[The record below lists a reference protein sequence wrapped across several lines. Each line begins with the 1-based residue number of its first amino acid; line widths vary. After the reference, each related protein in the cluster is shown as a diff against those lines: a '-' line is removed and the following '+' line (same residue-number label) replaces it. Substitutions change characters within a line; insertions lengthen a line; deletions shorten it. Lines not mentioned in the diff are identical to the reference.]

1 MEFSSFDLNGLIAI
15 ASSLITTW
23 GIKVV
28 GAIVVLLI
36 GRWAAGWA
44 RKLVRTM
51 AGRID
56 LDPTLAPFLA
66 SLAYYAVIAMV
77 LIAVL
82 GMVGIETASLLTV
95 LGASALAIGLA
106 MQGTLSNVAA
116 GVMLLLF
123 RPFKVGDAVDIGG
136 TTGKVM
142 AIRLFSTCLSTPDN
156 VEITV
161 PNAQVYGNTIKNFT
175 ANDTRRNDILVGI
188 SYDDDIGVAIQTIEH
203 VLARDDRVLSD
214 PKPVVAVLE
223 MADSSVNIVV
233 RPWCTTADYWD
244 LRFELTRA
252 LKEQLET
259 AGCSIPY
266 PQTDVHLHQ
275 VG

>member
-1 MEFSSFDLNGLIAI
+1 MDMSGFDLNTMIAI
-15 ASSLITTW
+15 VSNLITTW

-36 GRWAAGWA
+36 GRWAASWA
-44 RKLVRTM
+44 RKIVRTM
-51 AGRID
+51 ATRIN
-56 LDPTLAPFLA
+56 LDPTLTPFLA
-66 SLAYYAVIAMV
+66 SLAFYAVIAMV

-82 GMVGIETASLLTV
+82 GMIGIETASLLTV
-95 LGASALAIGLA
+95 LGAAGLAIGLA

-123 RPFKVGDAVDIGG
+123 RPFKVGDWVDIGG
-136 TTGKVM
+136 TSGKVM
-142 AIRLFSTCLSTPDN
+142 GVRLFSTLLSTPDN

-161 PNAQVYGNTIKNFT
+161 PTAQVYGNTIKNFT

-188 SYDDDIGVAIQTIEH
+188 SYDDDIGIAIQTIKD
-203 VLARDDRVLSD
+203 VLSRDDRVLSD
-214 PKPVVAVLE
+214 PEPVVAVLE
-223 MADSSVNIVV
+223 MADSSVNIMV
-233 RPWCTTADYWD
+233 RPWCATADYWD
-244 LRFELTRA
+244 LRFDLMRA

-266 PQTDVHLHQ
+266 PQTDVYLHQ

>member
-1 MEFSSFDLNGLIAI
+1 MDMSGFDLNTMIAI
-15 ASSLITTW
+15 VSNLITMW

-28 GAIVVLLI
+28 GAIVVLVI
-36 GRWAAGWA
+36 GRWAAGWV
-44 RKLVRTM
+44 RKIVRTM
-51 AGRID
+51 AVRID

-82 GMVGIETASLLTV
+82 GMIGIETASLLTV

-123 RPFKVGDAVDIGG
+123 RPFKVGDSVDIGG
-136 TTGKVM
+136 TRGKVM
-142 AIRLFSTCLSTPDN
+142 EVRLFSTCLSTSDN

-161 PNAQVYGNTIKNFT
+161 PNAQIFGNTIKNFS
-175 ANDTRRNDILVGI
+175 ANDTRRNDIVVGI
-188 SYDDDIGVAIQTIEH
+188 SYDDDIGVAIQTIKD
-203 VLARDDRVLSD
+203 VLARDDRVLPD
-214 PKPVVAVLE
+214 PEPLVAVLE
-223 MADSSVNIVV
+223 MGDSSVNIGV
-233 RPWCTTADYWD
+233 RPWSTTADYWGLRYD
-244 LRFELTRA
+244 LMRA

>member
-1 MEFSSFDLNGLIAI
+1 MDMSGFDLNGLIAI
-15 ASSLITTW
+15 ASNLITTW

-28 GAIVVLLI
+28 GAIVVLII

-44 RKLVRTM
+44 RKIVRKM
-51 AGRID
+51 ATRIN
-56 LDPTLAPFLA
+56 LDPTLTPFLA
-66 SLAYYAVIAMV
+66 SLAYYAVVAMV

-82 GMVGIETASLLTV
+82 GMIGIETASLLAV
-95 LGASALAIGLA
+95 LGAAGLAIALA

-136 TTGKVM
+136 TIGKVM
-142 AIRLFSTCLSTPDN
+142 GIRLFSTELCTPDN

-161 PNAQVYGNTIKNFT
+161 PNAQIYGNTIKNFT
-175 ANDTRRNDILVGI
+175 ANDTRRNDIVVGI
-188 SYDDDIGVAIQTIEH
+188 SYDDDIGVAIQTIKD
-203 VLARDDRVLSD
+203 VLARDDRVLPD
-214 PKPVVAVLE
+214 PEPVVAVSE

-244 LRFELTRA
+244 LRFDLMRA

>member
-1 MEFSSFDLNGLIAI
+1 MDMSGFDLNTTITVI
-15 ASSLITTW
+15 SNLITTW

-28 GAIVVLLI
+28 GAIFVLI
-36 GRWAAGWA
+36 VGRWAAGWV
-44 RKLVRTM
+44 RKIVRTM
-51 AGRID
+51 AARID

-82 GMVGIETASLLTV
+82 GMIGIETASLLTV

-123 RPFKVGDAVDIGG
+123 RPFKVGDSVDIGG
-136 TTGKVM
+136 TAGKVM
-142 AIRLFSTCLSTPDN
+142 EVRLFSTCLSTPDN

-161 PNAQVYGNTIKNFT
+161 PNAQVFGNTIKNFS
-175 ANDTRRNDILVGI
+175 ANDTRRNDIVVGI
-188 SYDDDIGVAIQTIEH
+188 SYDDDIGLAIQTIED
-203 VLARDDRVLSD
+203 VLARDDRVLPD
-214 PKPVVAVLE
+214 PEPLVAVLE
-223 MADSSVNIVV
+223 MADSSVNIGV
-233 RPWCTTADYWD
+233 RPWSATADYWGLRCD
-244 LRFELTRA
+244 LMRA

>member
-1 MEFSSFDLNGLIAI
+1 MDISGFDLNGLIAI
-15 ASSLITTW
+15 ASNLITTW

-28 GAIVVLLI
+28 GAIVVLII

-44 RKLVRTM
+44 RKIVRRM
-51 AGRID
+51 ATRID
-56 LDPTLAPFLA
+56 LDPTLTPFLA
-66 SLAYYAVIAMV
+66 SLAYYAVVAMV

-82 GMVGIETASLLTV
+82 GMIGIETASLLTV
-95 LGASALAIGLA
+95 LGAAGLAIGLA

-136 TTGKVM
+136 TIGKVM
-142 AIRLFSTCLSTPDN
+142 GIRLFSTELCTPDN

-188 SYDDDIGVAIQTIEH
+188 SYDDDIGLAIQTIKD
-203 VLARDDRVLSD
+203 VLSRDDRVLPD
-214 PKPVVAVLE
+214 PEPVVAVME

-233 RPWCTTADYWD
+233 RPWCATADYWD
-244 LRFELTRA
+244 LRFDLMRA
-252 LKEQLET
+252 LKEQLEV

>member
-1 MEFSSFDLNGLIAI
+1 
-15 ASSLITTW
+15 
-23 GIKVV
+23 
-28 GAIVVLLI
+28 
-36 GRWAAGWA
+36 RWAAGWA
-44 RKLVRTM
+44 RKIVRTM
-51 AGRID
+51 AARID

-82 GMVGIETASLLTV
+82 GMIGIETASLLTV

-123 RPFKVGDAVDIGG
+123 RPFRVGDSVDIGG

-142 AIRLFSTCLSTPDN
+142 GIRLFSTLLSTPDN

-161 PNAQVYGNTIKNFT
+161 PNAQIYGNTIKNFS
-175 ANDTRRNDILVGI
+175 ANDTRRNDIVVGI
-188 SYDDDIGVAIQTIEH
+188 SYDDDIGLAIQTIED
-203 VLARDDRVLSD
+203 VLARDDRVLPD
-214 PKPVVAVLE
+214 PKPAVAVLE
-223 MADSSVNIVV
+223 MADSSVNIGV

-244 LRFELTRA
+244 LRCDLMRA

>member
-244 LRFELTRA
+244 LRFDLMRA

>member
-1 MEFSSFDLNGLIAI
+1 MDISGFDLNGMIAI
-15 ASSLITTW
+15 VSNLVTTW
-23 GIKVV
+23 GIKVI
-28 GAIVVLLI
+28 GAIVVLVI

-44 RKLVRTM
+44 RKIVRTM
-51 AGRID
+51 AARID
-56 LDPTLAPFLA
+56 LDATLAPFLA

-82 GMVGIETASLLTV
+82 GMIGIETASLLTV

-123 RPFKVGDAVDIGG
+123 RPFKVGDSVDIGG

-142 AIRLFSTCLSTPDN
+142 GVRLFSTLLSTPDN

-161 PNAQVYGNTIKNFT
+161 PNAQIYGNTIKNFT
-175 ANDTRRNDILVGI
+175 ANDTRRNDIVVGI
-188 SYDDDIGVAIQTIEH
+188 SYDDDIGVAIQTIKD
-203 VLARDDRVLSD
+203 VLARDDRVLPD
-214 PKPVVAVLE
+214 PEPAVAVLE
-223 MADSSVNIVV
+223 MADSSVNLVV
-233 RPWCTTADYWD
+233 RPWSATADYWGLRCD
-244 LRFELTRA
+244 LMRA

-266 PQTDVHLHQ
+266 PQTDVHLRQ